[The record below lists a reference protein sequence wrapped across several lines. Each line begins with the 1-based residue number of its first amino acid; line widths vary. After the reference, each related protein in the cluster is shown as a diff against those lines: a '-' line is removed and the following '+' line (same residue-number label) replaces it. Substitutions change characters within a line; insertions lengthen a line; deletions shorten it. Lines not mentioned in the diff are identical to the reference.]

1 MDEEKEIP
9 KIKTSII
16 EDLPDMDIGH
26 MMLFKSNFIEEEG
39 PIIYIKESYANIHH
53 IISLLPNLKIEIK
66 DLIYRGG
73 YDIFL

>member
-1 MDEEKEIP
+1 
-9 KIKTSII
+9 
-16 EDLPDMDIGH
+16 

-73 YDIFL
+73 YAIQLIV